1 MNLPVAV
8 PVPAAAGLP
17 VEDVVM
23 PSPPFEAKE
32 PALTVPSD
40 DPAVDAQLE
49 SSLAPVKK
57 TRRWRGRIWAHE
69 AYLLWYGKDGPFS
82 SWRPAALRQDDVVS
96 ILKEVVP
103 RSSVGWRKFL

>member
-1 MNLPVAV
+1 MENNVSHSFRLLYLHLPVFEAQVDCCNPSMQVQPPVESAETSIAPTNLPVAV

-23 PSPPFEAKE
+23 PPPPFEAKE

-49 SSLAPVKK
+49 SLLAPVKNP
-57 TRRWRGRIWAHE
+57 GA
-69 AYLLWYGKDGPFS
+69 GGP
-82 SWRPAALRQDDVVS
+82 
-96 ILKEVVP
+96 
-103 RSSVGWRKFL
+103 

>member
-1 MNLPVAV
+1 MQVQPPVESAETSIAPTNLPVAV

-23 PSPPFEAKE
+23 PPPPVEAKE

-49 SSLAPVKK
+49 SLLAPVKNP
-57 TRRWRGRIWAHE
+57 GA
-69 AYLLWYGKDGPFS
+69 GGP
-82 SWRPAALRQDDVVS
+82 
-96 ILKEVVP
+96 
-103 RSSVGWRKFL
+103 